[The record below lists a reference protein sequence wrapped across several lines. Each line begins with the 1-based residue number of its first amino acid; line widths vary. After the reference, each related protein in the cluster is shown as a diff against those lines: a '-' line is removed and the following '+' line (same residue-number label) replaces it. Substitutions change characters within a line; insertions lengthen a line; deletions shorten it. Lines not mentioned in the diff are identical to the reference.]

1 MTSVNPL
8 LSRFPMFSHSQ
19 AAIFR
24 SAILT
29 RRKRGSGPSSLSD
42 FRSPLSGF
50 TLLEVCLAIFIGLL
64 IIVAAVPSLSGLL
77 DDKKGKKTLDL
88 FNGLVQE
95 ARTRSIEE
103 RRPYVLLWTKEG
115 ITMQPDGAG
124 AGEEEAQMLTLEG
137 DDSLVLELPAALKKE
152 PEPVWTFWPSGT
164 CEPAKVVFRGKEGA
178 WTAVY
183 NPFTVSAEV
192 THE

>member
-1 MTSVNPL
+1 MLPPFQS
-8 LSRFPMFSHSQ
+8 
-19 AAIFR
+19 AIFQ
-24 SAILT
+24 SAIPM
-29 RRKRGSGPSSLSD
+29 RRKRRGDDSSV
-42 FRSPLSGF
+42 SGF

-77 DDKKGKKTLDL
+77 DGQKGNETLNL

-115 ITMQPDGAG
+115 VVMQADGAS
-124 AGEEEAQMLTLEG
+124 AGEEEARTLTLEDG
-137 DDSLVLELPAALKKE
+137 DSLVLELPAALKKA
-152 PEPVWTFWPSGT
+152 PEPIWTFWPSGA
-164 CEPAKVVFRGKEGA
+164 CEPAKVVFRGQEGA

-183 NPFTVSAEV
+183 NPFTASAEV